1 MYKLL
6 VVEDEVLIRK
16 GIVKSIDWNSL
27 GYEVIGEAVNGS
39 DALEMI
45 ERNTPDVVL
54 TDVKMP
60 VMDGLELSRIIE
72 GRYKGIKIII
82 LSGYADF
89 EYAKAALKVHAF
101 DYLLKPTDKTKF
113 IDTFVRLKTELDKE
127 KEKNHDMVLLLG
139 KMNEGLIN
147 LRADF
152 IFSLL
157 NGDIPS
163 IQNTYER
170 MEYLELD
177 LTGENF
183 TVAVIKIE
191 GSMINLLKKWGN
203 DAKRIMFACTK
214 IIQELLDIENC
225 GIVIAKGL
233 GELIVVFNFKTY
245 EITSE
250 LCNKAKLILNQSC
263 SNIKKTIFIDENII
277 IAAGLGLSYP
287 DINHVSK
294 SYMQANKALKGR
306 SYDYCRDFFI
316 FDQSQEDTISF
327 EKHWIKEYP
336 SEANSIIVEITC
348 GNTEKARELVEALFN
363 KFLRAKL
370 SCTLIQNYA
379 YVLCFLIAA
388 NLSELQKQIGESEI
402 FTSDFEDCIKKTG
415 TIEEIKEYLLNV
427 LLNLA
432 EDIKSFKQTDQKT
445 HRKII
450 QTVKDFINNN
460 YFEDISLEI
469 ISKHVFVSSA
479 YLSFLFKS
487 ITGEN
492 YTDYL
497 RKVRLEKAKELL
509 SRIDLKVYEIAS
521 KVGYNDY
528 KYFSIQF
535 KKTYGLSPTKFRE
548 KL

>member
-1 MYKLL
+1 L
-6 VVEDEVLIRK
+6 
-16 GIVKSIDWNSL
+16 
-27 GYEVIGEAVNGS
+27 
-39 DALEMI
+39 
-45 ERNTPDVVL
+45 
-54 TDVKMP
+54 
-60 VMDGLELSRIIE
+60 
-72 GRYKGIKIII
+72 
-82 LSGYADF
+82 F
-89 EYAKAALKVHAF
+89 
-101 DYLLKPTDKTKF
+101 
-113 IDTFVRLKTELDKE
+113 
-127 KEKNHDMVLLLG
+127 
-139 KMNEGLIN
+139 
-147 LRADF
+147 
-152 IFSLL
+152 
-157 NGDIPS
+157 
-163 IQNTYER
+163 
-170 MEYLELD
+170 
-177 LTGENF
+177 
-183 TVAVIKIE
+183 
-191 GSMINLLKKWGN
+191 
-203 DAKRIMFACTK
+203 
-214 IIQELLDIENC
+214 
-225 GIVIAKGL
+225 
-233 GELIVVFNFKTY
+233 Y

>member
-1 MYKLL
+1 MKMTLTIIEIRTLGVTIEMYKLL

-82 LSGYADF
+82 LSGYAD
-89 EYAKAALKVHAF
+89 F

-233 GELIVVFNFKTY
+233 GELIVVLRN
-245 EITSE
+245 
-250 LCNKAKLILNQSC
+250 
-263 SNIKKTIFIDENII
+263 NIRI
-277 IAAGLGLSYP
+277 
-287 DINHVSK
+287 
-294 SYMQANKALKGR
+294 MQ
-306 SYDYCRDFFI
+306 
-316 FDQSQEDTISF
+316 
-327 EKHWIKEYP
+327 
-336 SEANSIIVEITC
+336 
-348 GNTEKARELVEALFN
+348 
-363 KFLRAKL
+363 
-370 SCTLIQNYA
+370 
-379 YVLCFLIAA
+379 
-388 NLSELQKQIGESEI
+388 
-402 FTSDFEDCIKKTG
+402 
-415 TIEEIKEYLLNV
+415 
-427 LLNLA
+427 
-432 EDIKSFKQTDQKT
+432 
-445 HRKII
+445 
-450 QTVKDFINNN
+450 
-460 YFEDISLEI
+460 
-469 ISKHVFVSSA
+469 
-479 YLSFLFKS
+479 
-487 ITGEN
+487 
-492 YTDYL
+492 
-497 RKVRLEKAKELL
+497 
-509 SRIDLKVYEIAS
+509 
-521 KVGYNDY
+521 
-528 KYFSIQF
+528 
-535 KKTYGLSPTKFRE
+535 
-548 KL
+548 